1 MVDDTSTSRDNWDAR
16 WARYAESAA
25 ENPAVQMRHRM
36 IARFL
41 RPLVIARGQRLAR
54 DVESTASAASSGP
67 ASFAMKLFRVL
78 FHANLLDS
86 PFGWQVIATARK
98 PSP

>member
-1 MVDDTSTSRDNWDAR
+1 
-16 WARYAESAA
+16 
-25 ENPAVQMRHRM
+25 M

-41 RPLVIARGQRLAR
+41 RPLVIARGQRLVR